1 MSAKDDREE
10 VSDVFKDNP
19 DLWTTGSFKEIARM
33 IEQEW
38 WEDKRKQLSKLSGS
52 MDTELI
58 EFLPADL
65 QKKLLGREI
74 SPEEFDEELPDDSFL
89 WQTFKRNKGKG
100 YEVVAS
106 NKIVKDCKKLT
117 PKEKDETLVIL
128 HSLSAEPS
136 GSSLPRPQN
145 VKPLG
150 RAGSDIKLENVFGI
164 KKKRGQTA
172 KTKIFQYKCGRGL
185 RKRLLWI
192 IEPNIKKVV
201 LIFFGTRTN
210 MENIW

>member
-1 MSAKDDREE
+1 MSKKDD
-10 VSDVFKDNP
+10 VFTDNP

-74 SPEEFDEELPDDSFL
+74 SPEEFDEELPKIFL
-89 WQTFKRNKGKG
+89 RTFQRAKGKG

-150 RAGSDIKLENVFGI
+150 RAGSDIKLEKEFGI

-172 KTKIFQYKCGRGL
+172 KTKIFQYKCGRSL

>member
-1 MSAKDDREE
+1 MSKKDD
-10 VSDVFKDNP
+10 VFTDNP
-19 DLWTTGSFKEIARM
+19 ELWTTGSFKEIARM

-38 WEDKRKQLSKLSGS
+38 WEEKNKQLSKLSGS

-74 SPEEFDEELPDDSFL
+74 SPEEFDEELPKIFL
-89 WQTFKRNKGKG
+89 RTFQRAKGKG

-106 NKIVKDCKKLT
+106 NKIVKDCQKLT

-172 KTKIFQYKCGRGL
+172 KTKIFQYKCGRSL

>member
-1 MSAKDDREE
+1 MSKKDD
-10 VSDVFKDNP
+10 VFTDNP

-65 QKKLLGREI
+65 QNKLLGREI
-74 SPEEFDEELPDDSFL
+74 SPEEFDEELPKIFL
-89 WQTFKRNKGKG
+89 RTFQRAKGNG

-172 KTKIFQYKCGRGL
+172 KTKIFQYKCGRSL

>member
-1 MSAKDDREE
+1 MSKKDD
-10 VSDVFKDNP
+10 VFTDNP
-19 DLWTTGSFKEIARM
+19 ELWTTGSFKEIATI

-38 WEDKRKQLSKLSGS
+38 WEEKNKQLSKLSGS

-74 SPEEFDEELPDDSFL
+74 SPEEFDEELPKIFL
-89 WQTFKRNKGKG
+89 QTFQRAKGKG

-172 KTKIFQYKCGRGL
+172 KTKIFQYKCGRSL